1 MRRTGRVIANGIG
14 VLARNRTRTFFMM
27 IGTFAGVTALIV
39 LLAIGRG
46 TRQDV
51 LDSVQ
56 RMLSGSS
63 IFLRAGGGQLTG
75 GVHGGGPTTTLTL
88 ADLDAIRAEVSG
100 VQLTDPM
107 VMTNRNVSAAGR
119 DTETQIF
126 GHSEASEIAWN
137 RSVTRGSYFTA
148 ADVAGSARV
157 ALIGQTLARELF
169 DGQNPVGEQVR
180 IATVPF
186 QIIGILE
193 AVGVDPHGIDRDRDI
208 IIPVSTMMR
217 RVLNI
222 DYIVG
227 AKIAMAPETDLD
239 LAVLEIGD
247 VLRRRH
253 ALAPD
258 AFDDFAMFTP
268 VQVREAV
275 ASTNRLFAVF
285 LPLLAG
291 LSLVVAALVV
301 ATLMLMTVNE
311 RRSEIGLRKA
321 IGARVR
327 DIRLQFL
334 VEAAA
339 VTTLGGLL
347 AIAASYSILW
357 VMALHGEA
365 AAGLPW
371 GVAATGLGS
380 AILVGIVAG
389 VAPARRAAA
398 LDPVATLR

>member
-1 MRRTGRVIANGIG
+1 
-14 VLARNRTRTFFMM
+14 
-27 IGTFAGVTALIV
+27 
-39 LLAIGRG
+39 
-46 TRQDV
+46 
-51 LDSVQ
+51 
-56 RMLSGSS
+56 
-63 IFLRAGGGQLTG
+63 
-75 GVHGGGPTTTLTL
+75 
-88 ADLDAIRAEVSG
+88 
-100 VQLTDPM
+100 M

-347 AIAASYSILW
+347 AIAASYGILW
-357 VMALHGEA
+357 AMALHGEA

-371 GVAATGLGS
+371 DVAATGLGS
-380 AILVGIVAG
+380 AILVGIAAG